1 MNGRYRSLRS
11 AIGSDGLPSNWK
23 RLNVHDYRYEL
34 GVSNLKG
41 YPADLV
47 IKRQANSPFIY
58 ASWLPP
64 AELDYRAIADG
75 KKRREIQASTKT
87 SDHQQ
92 SAKNAIA
99 WAIQQEKQLSEQKD
113 KCKEDKNNSL
123 HHFWQ
128 ILKPQLIQNL
138 NKKRNSERRIKD
150 EINKFEGIAYGVGR
164 QEWSKKNI
172 VEVNYNDLY
181 SYWTLLDNRA
191 TPSNDMSETKRQ
203 QRAVLNKLFETARHN
218 GHHTLRNP
226 TYPTI
231 EKSISQR
238 VPGFLQEKDWE
249 TLILN
254 VIKLSGGYAKKE
266 ISQDEYLALPST
278 PYNLATSKKDFVDL
292 YDALYLMWFWYLRAE
307 DLPRIKAEHFHLD
320 NHDPSDIKVKL
331 AMSELKGYR
340 DAYPTNNWRPD
351 AVTFYRRMK
360 KRRPSGYLVAPHK
373 ARFNRNENSSQAKKF
388 LNSRLKY
395 ALEAS
400 SISTRDEYEN
410 SITMHNMRHTTF
422 MLAFLE
428 WEELRTDEE
437 TLGDFARNANT
448 SKERLRET
456 YINHI
461 GRNQSGSRAR
471 KAFKASELSLI
482 KRVSLQSHELTK

>member
-1 MNGRYRSLRS
+1 MKGSYRSLRS
-11 AIGSDGLPSNWK
+11 ASGADGLPDDWK

-34 GVSNLKG
+34 GVSNHKG
-41 YPADLV
+41 YPAELV
-47 IKRQANSPFIY
+47 IKRQANSPHIY

-64 AELDYRAIADG
+64 AELDNRVIADG

-87 SDHQQ
+87 NDAQE
-92 SAKNAIA
+92 SAKKAIA
-99 WAIQQEKQLSEQKD
+99 WATQLEKQLCEQAEEAQ
-113 KCKEDKNNSL
+113 EDSNNSL

-150 EINKFEGIAYGVGR
+150 EINKFEGTAYGIGR

-172 VEVNYNDLY
+172 EEINYNDLHN
-181 SYWTLLDNRA
+181 YWTLIDDRA
-191 TPSNDMSETKRQ
+191 TSTNDMSETKRQ
-203 QRAVLNKLFETARHN
+203 QRAILNKLFETARHN

-226 TYPTI
+226 AYPVI

-238 VPGFLQEKDWE
+238 VPGYLQEKDWE
-249 TLILN
+249 ALILN
-254 VIKLSGGYAKKE
+254 VIRLSGGYAKKD
-266 ISQDEYLALPST
+266 ISQDEYFSLPST
-278 PYNLATSKKDFVDL
+278 PHSLHTSKRDFVDL

-307 DLPRIKAEHFHLD
+307 DLPRIRAEHFQLD
-320 NHDPSDIKVKL
+320 EHDPSDIKVKL

-340 DAYPTNNWRPD
+340 DAYPANNWRPD
-351 AVTFYRRMK
+351 AVTFYKRMK

-373 ARFNRNENSSQAKKF
+373 ERTARNENSSQTKKF

-400 SISTRDEYEN
+400 CISTSDEYGN

-482 KRVSLQSHELTK
+482 KRVSLKAEK

>member
-1 MNGRYRSLRS
+1 
-11 AIGSDGLPSNWK
+11 
-23 RLNVHDYRYEL
+23 
-34 GVSNLKG
+34 
-41 YPADLV
+41 V
-47 IKRQANSPFIY
+47 IKRQANSPHIY

-64 AELDYRAIADG
+64 AELDNRVIADG

-87 SDHQQ
+87 NDAQE
-92 SAKNAIA
+92 SAKKAIA
-99 WAIQQEKQLSEQKD
+99 WATQLEKQLCEQAEEAQ
-113 KCKEDKNNSL
+113 EDSNNSL

-150 EINKFEGIAYGVGR
+150 EINKFEGTAYGIGR

-172 VEVNYNDLY
+172 EEINYNDLHN
-181 SYWTLLDNRA
+181 YWTLIDDRA
-191 TPSNDMSETKRQ
+191 TSTNDMSETKRQ
-203 QRAVLNKLFETARHN
+203 QRAILNKLFETARHN

-226 TYPTI
+226 AYPVI

-238 VPGFLQEKDWE
+238 VPGYLQEKDWE
-249 TLILN
+249 ALILN
-254 VIKLSGGYAKKE
+254 VIRLSGGYAKKD
-266 ISQDEYLALPST
+266 ISQDEYFSLPST
-278 PYNLATSKKDFVDL
+278 PHSLHTSKRDFVDL

-307 DLPRIKAEHFHLD
+307 DLPRIRAEHFQLD
-320 NHDPSDIKVKL
+320 EHDPSDIKVKL

-351 AVTFYRRMK
+351 AVTFYKRMK

-373 ARFNRNENSSQAKKF
+373 ERTARNENSSQTKKF

-400 SISTRDEYEN
+400 CISTSDEYGN

-482 KRVSLQSHELTK
+482 KRVSLKAEK

>member
-1 MNGRYRSLRS
+1 MKGSYRSLRS
-11 AIGSDGLPSNWK
+11 ASGADGLPDDWK

-34 GVSNLKG
+34 GVSNHKG
-41 YPADLV
+41 YPAELV
-47 IKRQANSPFIY
+47 IKRQANSPHIY

-64 AELDYRAIADG
+64 AELDNRVIADG

-87 SDHQQ
+87 NDAQE
-92 SAKNAIA
+92 SAKKAIA
-99 WAIQQEKQLSEQKD
+99 WATQLEKQLCEQAEEAQ
-113 KCKEDKNNSL
+113 EDSNNSL

-150 EINKFEGIAYGVGR
+150 EINKFEGTAYGIGR

-172 VEVNYNDLY
+172 EEINYNDLHN
-181 SYWTLLDNRA
+181 YWTLIDDRA
-191 TPSNDMSETKRQ
+191 TSTNDMSETKRQ
-203 QRAVLNKLFETARHN
+203 QRAILNKLFETARHN

-226 TYPTI
+226 AYPVI

-238 VPGFLQEKDWE
+238 VPGYLQEKDWE
-249 TLILN
+249 ALILN
-254 VIKLSGGYAKKE
+254 VIRLSGGYAKKD
-266 ISQDEYLALPST
+266 ISQDEYFSLPST
-278 PYNLATSKKDFVDL
+278 PHSLHTSKRDFVDL

-307 DLPRIKAEHFHLD
+307 DLPRIRAEHFQLD
-320 NHDPSDIKVKL
+320 EHDPSDIKVKL

-351 AVTFYRRMK
+351 AVTFYKRMK

-373 ARFNRNENSSQAKKF
+373 ERTARNENSSQTKKF

-400 SISTRDEYEN
+400 CISTSDEYGN

-482 KRVSLQSHELTK
+482 KRVSLKAEK

>member
-1 MNGRYRSLRS
+1 MELELKGSYRSLRS
-11 AIGSDGLPSNWK
+11 ASGADGLPINWK

-47 IKRQANSPFIY
+47 IKRQTNSPYIY

-64 AELDYRAIADG
+64 AELDNRLIADG
-75 KKRREIQASTKT
+75 KKRREIQSSTQT
-87 SDHQQ
+87 NDHHE
-92 SAKNAIA
+92 SAKKAIA

-113 KCKEDKNNSL
+113 KCREDENHSL
-123 HHFWQ
+123 HHFWE

-150 EINKFEGIAYGVGR
+150 EINKFEGTAYGIGR

-172 VEVNYNDLY
+172 EEVNYNDLY
-181 SYWTLLDNRA
+181 GYWGLLDNRA
-191 TPSNDMSETKRQ
+191 TSSNDMSETKRQ
-203 QRAVLNKLFETARHN
+203 QRAILNKLFETARHN

-226 TYPTI
+226 AYPVI

-238 VPGFLQEKDWE
+238 VPGYLQEKDWE

-254 VIKLSGGYAKKE
+254 VIRLSGGYAKQE
-266 ISQDEYLALPST
+266 ISQAEYLALPST
-278 PYNLATSKKDFVDL
+278 PHNLATSKKDFVDL

-320 NHDPSDIKVKL
+320 NHDASDIKVKL

-351 AVTFYRRMK
+351 ALSFYRRMK

-373 ARFNRNENSSQAKKF
+373 ARSTRNENSSQVKKF

-395 ALEAS
+395 TLEAS
-400 SISTRDEYEN
+400 SISTSDEYEN

-482 KRVSLQSHELTK
+482 KRVS